1 MNFKL
6 QILAGKTTQGK
17 KPLKGLI
24 GAWYQK
30 LVIEARYRISS
41 SVTFSLIVHI
51 LLVIGYF
58 GLLELDQPLEPPI
71 REISFVDF
79 TEPPPPPPE
88 TIKKRAPRI
97 RPEIIRNQPPPPME
111 IQQDASVTSTSKP
124 LALGNDRIFLDSP
137 RKQAPINV
145 EQVEPVG
152 GDVSQPGDLLK
163 VSQAIGIKND
173 DLISKPA
180 IDLSADNELTLS
192 AQQTSQGAVSI
203 SQSSKPQID
212 LKASKVSSPLAAST
226 QGVTEIGQTPP
237 TVQQKKPSLT
247 PPRKTQTTITGELA
261 DRKIQKKVIPPF
273 PQWAKRQGV
282 GATIALQ
289 FTVMENGNVKEN
301 VIVVRTSGSREWDK
315 LVIES
320 LKKWKFAALQK
331 TGVRQ
336 DQTGVITFQ
345 FVI

>member
-6 QILAGKTTQGK
+6 QILADKDTQNK

-24 GAWYQK
+24 GEWYQK
-30 LVIEARYRISS
+30 LVIEARYRISGS
-41 SVTFSLIVHI
+41 LTFSLVVHI

-58 GLLELDQPLEPPI
+58 ALLELDQPVEPPI

-88 TIKKRAPRI
+88 AIKKRAPRV
-97 RPEIIRNQPPPPME
+97 RPEIILNQPPPPME
-111 IQQDASVTSTSKP
+111 IQHEASVTSTSKP
-124 LALGNDRIFLDSP
+124 LALGNERLFLDSP

-152 GDVSQPGDLLK
+152 GDVNQSGDLLK

-180 IDLSADNELTLS
+180 IDLSANSKLTLS
-192 AQQTSQGAVSI
+192 AQQSSQGAVSI
-203 SQSSKPQID
+203 SQSGKPQID
-212 LKASKVSSPLAAST
+212 LKASKVSSPMPTGTEGA
-226 QGVTEIGQTPP
+226 TEIGQTPP
-237 TVQQKKPSLT
+237 LAQQKKPSLA
-247 PPRKTQTTITGELA
+247 PPRETQTTITGELA
-261 DRKIQKKVIPPF
+261 DRKILKKVIPPF

-289 FTVMENGNVKEN
+289 FTVMENGTVKEN

-320 LKKWKFAALQK
+320 LKNWKFVALQK
-331 TGVRQ
+331 TGIRQ

>member
-6 QILAGKTTQGK
+6 QILANKNTQNK
-17 KPLKGLI
+17 NPLRGLI
-24 GAWYQK
+24 WGWYQK
-30 LVIEARYRISS
+30 FVVETRYRISG
-41 SVTFSLIVHI
+41 SVTFSVVVHI
-51 LLVIGYF
+51 LFFIGYF
-58 GLLELDQPLEPPI
+58 SLLELDQPVEPPI

-88 TIKKRAPRI
+88 AIKKRAPRI
-97 RPEIIRNQPPPPME
+97 RPEVILNQPPPPME
-111 IQQDASVTSTSKP
+111 IQPEASVTSTSKP
-124 LALGNDRIFLDSP
+124 LALGNDRLFLDSP

-152 GDVSQPGDLLK
+152 GDVNQSGDLLK

-173 DLISKPA
+173 ELISKPA
-180 IDLSADNELTLS
+180 IDLSANSKVTLT
-192 AQQTSQGAVSI
+192 ARPSQGAVSI
-203 SQSSKPQID
+203 SQSGKPQID
-212 LKASKVSSPLAAST
+212 LDASKVSSPLAAGT
-226 QGVTEIGQTPP
+226 QGATEIGQTPP
-237 TVQQKKPSLT
+237 TVQQKKPSLA
-247 PPRKTQTTITGELA
+247 PPRETQTTITGELA
-261 DRKIQKKVIPPF
+261 DRKILKKVIPPF

-289 FTVMENGNVKEN
+289 FTVMENGTVKEN
-301 VIVVRTSGSREWDK
+301 VIVARTSGSREWDK

-320 LKKWKFAALQK
+320 LKKWKFIALQK